1 MQRGTMTGDAAEMAP
16 SVVQRTKEL
25 TTAPTTAARSPWLRY
40 GAVPVAVAVA
50 LLCRLLLWPV
60 VGPELPYL
68 FFWPAVV
75 FAAWYGG
82 LRAGLLAT
90 FLSALAVNF
99 SLFWPRFSWV
109 MARPTDLIGIALFAV
124 LGAVLSFLVEKF
136 QQRIRER
143 RADLVQA
150 NAALRLDE
158 SRLQALLRLSEMAE
172 APEQQVTD
180 FVLEEAIRL

>member
-1 MQRGTMTGDAAEMAP
+1 MT
-16 SVVQRTKEL
+16 SVNV
-25 TTAPTTAARSPWLRY
+25 AFS
-40 GAVPVAVAVA
+40 AV
-50 LLCRLLLWPV
+50 
-60 VGPELPYL
+60 
-68 FFWPAVV
+68 
-75 FAAWYGG
+75 
-82 LRAGLLAT
+82 
-90 FLSALAVNF
+90 
-99 SLFWPRFSWV
+99 RFSWA
-109 MARPTDLIGIALFAV
+109 MARPTDLTGTALFAV

-180 FVLEEAIRL
+180 FALEEAIRLTGSQIGYLAFVSEDEAVLTN